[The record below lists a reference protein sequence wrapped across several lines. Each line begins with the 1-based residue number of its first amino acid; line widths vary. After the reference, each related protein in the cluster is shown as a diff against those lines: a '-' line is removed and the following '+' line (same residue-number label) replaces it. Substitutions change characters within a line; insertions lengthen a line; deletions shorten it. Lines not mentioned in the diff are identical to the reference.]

1 MLCLGSAFNVLAGPV
16 NENSNTAVSKNKTDR
31 YIKYVYDKI
40 SFKKINR
47 LSYEAFSKAYYGYLN
62 LKEAGKLYGNA
73 LLTVCDFSLSSNT
86 KRMWVI
92 DVVRK
97 KVLFNSLVAHGSG
110 SGEEYANR
118 FSNVPESHTSSLG
131 FYQTGVTYQGENGYS
146 LKLHGLDNGFNSN
159 AFARDIVIHGAD
171 YVSTSF
177 ANSNNRIGRSHG
189 CPALPR
195 ELTEP
200 IISKIANGS
209 CLFIYH
215 PSKNYIKSSFWLNNT
230 VGNLPQEADLLD
242 VLAPNKVE
250 PNKWLAADT
259 IANNGPR
266 IAKKMSATD
275 PARIVKNTS
284 KTNTVATNNSKP
296 NNTSIVNNLIVDKS
310 KASLATSSTSIEPI
324 GSSSKIVKKSIADNA
339 AMGKPVDSPVNEY
352 IITVDTI
359 YTSSGKPVLLQ
370 RRKIK

>member
-1 MLCLGSAFNVLAGPV
+1 LKPLFKILFICLFCIGIANISYANPGLENTRQSA
-16 NENSNTAVSKNKTDR
+16 NKTDR

-40 SFKKINR
+40 SFKKINK
-47 LSYEAFSKAYYGYLN
+47 LNFEAFSKAYYGYLN

-86 KRMWVI
+86 KRLWVI
-92 DVVRK
+92 DVLRK

-110 SGEEYANR
+110 SGEEFANR

-131 FYQTGVTYQGENGYS
+131 FYQTGATYQGDNGYS
-146 LKLHGLDNGFNSN
+146 LKLHGLDGAFNSN
-159 AFARDIVIHGAD
+159 AFDRDIVIHGAD

-177 ANSNNRIGRSHG
+177 AASNNRIGRSHG

-195 ELTEP
+195 ELAEP

-215 PSKNYIKSSFWLNNT
+215 PNKNYLKSSFWLNNKIAK
-230 VGNLPQEADLLD
+230 LPQEADLLD

-250 PNKWLAADT
+250 PIKWLAADT
-259 IANNGPR
+259 IASN
-266 IAKKMSATD
+266 ATKLVKQKTATD
-275 PARIVKNTS
+275 PSRIIKLETKKEVK
-284 KTNTVATNNSKP
+284 AE
-296 NNTSIVNNLIVDKS
+296 INNL
-310 KASLATSSTSIEPI
+310 T
-324 GSSSKIVKKSIADNA
+324 GKIIPQKIADNA
-339 AMGKPVDSPVNEY
+339 VMAKPIEAPVKEY

-359 YTSSGKPVLLQ
+359 YTTNGKPVLLQ
-370 RRKIK
+370 RRKEKL